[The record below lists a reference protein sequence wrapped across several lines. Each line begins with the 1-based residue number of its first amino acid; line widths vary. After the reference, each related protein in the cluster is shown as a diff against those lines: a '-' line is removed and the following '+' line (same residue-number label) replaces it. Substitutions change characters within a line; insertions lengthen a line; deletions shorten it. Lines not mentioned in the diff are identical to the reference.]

1 MAEPTQST
9 VHTSA
14 FQGFLRRWLPTLI
27 CVVLAAVTAGTT
39 SYVVSQRM
47 LKSDTA
53 VAERYDEPLW
63 LRDLI
68 VREHMFNFRSVYKC
82 SDGSSRPEIPC
93 PDYIATVDLQGP
105 SKDTPPVIVPA
116 RNAKGE
122 VVIDFKTKWEAA
134 TCFGASTGERICL
147 PDRWDVEIIFAES
160 IRPFATNAFD
170 PGLGEWQ
177 GFKLYGPAAWGDN
190 KLISPASNDRFEV
203 YAGDHDT
210 DVLSP
215 RLPADRIGN
224 R

>member
-9 VHTSA
+9 VRSS
-14 FQGFLRRWLPTLI
+14 FFRSFLSRWPLALL
-27 CVVLAAVTAGTT
+27 CMVLGAVTAGVTA
-39 SYVVSQRM
+39 YVVSSRM
-47 LKSDTA
+47 LASDTT

-68 VREHMFNFRSVYKC
+68 VREHMFDFRSVYKC
-82 SDGSSRPEIPC
+82 SDVSGRPEIPC

-122 VVIDFKTKWEAA
+122 VVIDFKTKWEPA
-134 TCFGASTGERICL
+134 TCFGASTGQRICR
-147 PDRWDVEIIFAES
+147 PDRWDIEIVFAES
-160 IRPFATNAFD
+160 VRPFATNMFD
-170 PGLGEWQ
+170 SGLGEWR
-177 GFKLYGPAAWGDN
+177 GFDLYGPASSGDN
-190 KLISPASNDRFEV
+190 RLVSPVSDDRFEV
-203 YAGDHDT
+203 YAGDYDT